1 MYNEVHSDVEYNA
14 LQVKPPVL
22 VNINRDANFRTHFS
36 LSFFSPNYLLKS
48 HYHFYTYICWSLI
61 DLNNMEACTIK
72 QIQHE
77 KNNLIDGVFLVL
89 IFFKVENGM
98 LTG

>member
-1 MYNEVHSDVEYNA
+1 
-14 LQVKPPVL
+14 
-22 VNINRDANFRTHFS
+22 
-36 LSFFSPNYLLKS
+36 
-48 HYHFYTYICWSLI
+48 
-61 DLNNMEACTIK
+61 MEACTIK
-72 QIQHE
+72 QIQNE

>member
-1 MYNEVHSDVEYNA
+1 
-14 LQVKPPVL
+14 
-22 VNINRDANFRTHFS
+22 
-36 LSFFSPNYLLKS
+36 
-48 HYHFYTYICWSLI
+48 
-61 DLNNMEACTIK
+61 MEACTIK
-72 QIQHE
+72 QIQHD